1 MSVNAEPVAGA
12 WRRAAGIGAALLAP
26 TLIWLPVLALHLTP
40 ALFAALITYGG
51 TRAAAAL
58 VMRWRPGGRHAQ
70 AMGLALLL
78 AVVGTLGAVAIE
90 RAAESAAGGGGYPAL
105 LQQMAASLDQLR
117 TLLPAWM
124 AAHVPMSVDAVREA
138 TVQWLRAH
146 AAQVQLWGGHTV
158 RGIGYALAGVVIGA
172 LLALQLAPQANRGAE
187 GDSSRPFAAAVRDAF
202 DALVE
207 SFTSVVFA
215 QLRIALVN
223 TSLTAVYLLAVLPWL
238 GTPLPMTG
246 TLLAATFVASLVPV
260 VGNLVSNTVIVVV
273 SLTHSVVVAGLSL
286 AWLVAI
292 HKLEYFLN
300 AQIIGRRIRAQAWE
314 LLIVMLVAES
324 MFGLAGLVSA
334 PVLYAQCKSAL
345 HQRGW
350 L

>member
-1 MSVNAEPVAGA
+1 MSPTDEPRGGEWQCMAGV
-12 WRRAAGIGAALLAP
+12 GAALLAP
-26 TLIWLPVLALHLTP
+26 ALIWFPTLAMHLTP

-51 TRAAAAL
+51 TRAVAL
-58 VMRWRPGGRHAQ
+58 LLLRWRPGWRHAQ
-70 AMGLALLL
+70 AIGLVLLL
-78 AVVGTLGAVAIE
+78 ALAGGFGAVAVE

-117 TLLPAWM
+117 ALLPAWM
-124 AAHVPMSVDAVREA
+124 AAHVPVSVEAVREA

-158 RGIGYALAGVVIGA
+158 RGVGYALAGIVIGA
-172 LLALQLAPQANRGAE
+172 LLALQLSPQT
-187 GDSSRPFAAAVRDAF
+187 AADDDGRRRLGPAVRAAF
-202 DALVE
+202 DALVA

-215 QLRIALVN
+215 QLRIALIN
-223 TSLTAVYLLAVLPWL
+223 TLLTAVYLLGVLPLL
-238 GTPLPMTG
+238 GMPLPMTG
-246 TLLAATFVASLVPV
+246 TLLAVTFVASLVPV

-300 AQIIGRRIRAQAWE
+300 AQIIGHRIRAQAWE

-324 MFGLAGLVSA
+324 VFGLAGLVSA
-334 PVLYAQCKSAL
+334 PILYAQCKSAL
-345 HQRGW
+345 HERGW